1 MVFVLTT
8 EHYETL
14 YADFMLDWVVL
25 DLAAVAA
32 LGGQFGVEFRCSQK
46 AAGSNQKR
54 YGVGQSD
61 RRGGFC

>member
-14 YADFMLDWVVL
+14 YADFVLDWVVL
-25 DLAAVAA
+25 DLPAVAA
-32 LGGQFGVEFRCSQK
+32 LGGQFGLEFRCRQR
-46 AAGSNQKR
+46 ATGQNQKR
-54 YGVGQSD
+54 YGVGQSE